1 MIKVR
6 KNLKSK
12 FFLLNV
18 VLSYFKIEKLFLNEY
33 VIYPNLCANCEF
45 EINRAIGAVVN
56 CFICFH
62 RFIDKIGSV
71 RFIYKYILQ
80 LNIPKL

>member
-33 VIYPNLCANCEF
+33 VIYPNLCANCDF
-45 EINRAIGAVVN
+45 EKNRVIGTVEDS
-56 CFICFH
+56 FICFH
-62 RFIDKIGSV
+62 RFNDEIGS
-71 RFIYKYILQ
+71 FFFLDIFYKLTFQQ
-80 LNIPKL
+80 L

>member
-33 VIYPNLCANCEF
+33 VIYPNLCANCDF
-45 EINRAIGAVVN
+45 ERNRVIGTVEDS
-56 CFICFH
+56 FICFQ
-62 RFIDKIGSV
+62 RFNDEIGS
-71 RFIYKYILQ
+71 FFFLDIFYKLTFQQ
-80 LNIPKL
+80 L

>member
-1 MIKVR
+1 MIKIR

-18 VLSYFKIEKLFLNEY
+18 VLSCFKIEKLFLNEY

-45 EINRAIGAVVN
+45 ERNRVIEAVEN
-56 CFICFH
+56 SFICFH
-62 RFIDKIGSV
+62 RFNDEIGSL
-71 RFIYKYILQ
+71 FFLDIFYKLTFQQ
-80 LNIPKL
+80 L

>member
-33 VIYPNLCANCEF
+33 VIYPNLCANCDF
-45 EINRAIGAVVN
+45 ERNRVIGTVEDS
-56 CFICFH
+56 FICFH
-62 RFIDKIGSV
+62 RFNDEIGS
-71 RFIYKYILQ
+71 FFFF
-80 LNIPKL
+80 

>member
-1 MIKVR
+1 MIKIR

-18 VLSYFKIEKLFLNEY
+18 VLSCFKIEKLFLNEY

-45 EINRAIGAVVN
+45 ERNRVIGAVEN
-56 CFICFH
+56 SFICFH
-62 RFIDKIGSV
+62 RFNDEIGSL
-71 RFIYKYILQ
+71 FFLDIFYKLTFQQ
-80 LNIPKL
+80 L